1 MPAFPPLVARSA
13 RRTPSA
19 LVAALAVAAVSIG
32 TLIVVPPA
40 SAQAQASAAAP
51 VTLPLKTARTATFTT
66 TTGTWLSL
74 DVSPDGRTIVFD
86 LLGDLYTM
94 PITGGTAT
102 RLTSGMAYDAQ
113 PRFSPDGKRVAFVSD
128 RSGGENVW
136 ILSLDQK
143 DTTQLTKGNNNMYV
157 SPEWTPD
164 GQYVIASRSGGLG
177 GTAKLWQYHVDGG
190 NGLALV
196 ATPALPPTLKT
207 IGAAFGKDP
216 RYLWFAARTGD
227 WQYNSIGAQ
236 YQLHVWDKET
246 GRVSQMTTRFG
257 SGFRPA
263 LSPDGKYL
271 VYATRFE
278 TKTGLRIRDLETQ
291 QEDWLA
297 YPVQRDDMES
307 RAPMDAYPGYSFT
320 PDSKAIVVTY
330 GGEIWRVPVDK
341 TAPAKIPFTAEVKL
355 EMGPEV
361 KFAYKVD
368 TAATFNAR
376 QIRDIAPSPDG
387 KQVAFSSLGR
397 IYVMP
402 LPNGTPTRVTTGD
415 IGEFSPV
422 WSPDGKSLAYVTW
435 HDARGGSVMRASQ
448 DAKGAWTTKTLASG
462 ALFTDLA
469 WSSTRRIVALRAAS
483 REMQE
488 AGAAFFGPAAAEF
501 VVIPENGGAL
511 SVIMPSG
518 GMGSPHFTQDS
529 TRIFA
534 YGRAGLQSFRW
545 DGTDLKTH
553 LRVVGPLPPGAGD
566 VDGDAPVGLDAAL
579 VARGAGQ
586 YIGGRGA
593 RPVAAEIGSGFNGPF
608 GGAFGGGMGGTHL
621 EGPLEP
627 TPPQPPP
634 AGLVLMAPKGDQALA
649 MVGMDLYSITV
660 AQIGGAA
667 PTVNVAMPAA
677 APVPV
682 RKLNTIGGEFPT
694 WAADGRHVLWA
705 LGSALWH
712 YDLDRAKVVDDSLK
726 VAGRVAALRRAD
738 TTKTVKDSIARSD
751 SIAKADTTKKTV
763 GYQPLEVRVALKAT
777 RDLPKG
783 VMVFRGA
790 RAITMKGKE
799 IIENADVVVRDSRI
813 VAVGARGTVEIPA
826 GAQTFDITGKTIM
839 PGFVDTHY
847 HPQWLTPQIHNT
859 QTWQYLATLA
869 FGTTTT
875 RDPQTNTT
883 DFLSYTDH
891 VEMGDMIGPRIYT
904 TGPGVFSA
912 EPVRDLA
919 HAREILSRYAKYY
932 DTKTLKMYMS
942 GNRQQRQ
949 WIIMAAKEL
958 GIMPTTEGGLDEKLN
973 MTHGIDGYPGIEH
986 TLPITPKYNDVFQ
999 WYKETGVTNS
1009 PTLIVE
1015 YGGPFGEGWFYQT
1028 ENLLDDAKLRRFTHP
1043 VDFDTKVRRRGTG
1056 NAPGPAGF
1064 ALKEE
1069 YAMWQHAVDIKQT
1082 VEAGGKIGVGSHG
1095 QLQGLGMHWEM
1106 WLLQS
1111 GGLSTHEVLRSATI
1125 VGAEAIGLGSEVGS
1139 MEVGKFA
1146 DLIVLD
1152 KNPLE
1157 NIRNTNS
1164 VSLVMVNGRLYD
1176 ANSLDEVY
1184 PRKRALPVQPWAY
1197 AVPKAGAGI
1206 R

>member
-1 MPAFPPLVARSA
+1 MTTSRWK
-13 RRTPSA
+13 
-19 LVAALAVAAVSIG
+19 VAAAVGAVTVHFAAHAATVQAQPA
-32 TLIVVPPA
+32 TPPA
-40 SAQAQASAAAP
+40 N

-66 TTGTWLSL
+66 TTGTWISL
-74 DVSPDGRTIVFD
+74 DVSPDGQQIVFD
-86 LLGDLYTM
+86 LLGDLYTL
-94 PITGGTAT
+94 PITGGKAT

-113 PRFSPDGKRVAFVSD
+113 PRYSPDGKKIVFVSD

-136 ILSLDQK
+136 VMSLDKK
-143 DTTQLTKGNNNMYV
+143 DTTQLTKGNINMYV
-157 SPEWTPD
+157 SPEWTLD

-190 NGLALV
+190 NGLPLST
-196 ATPALPPTLKT
+196 TPAVPSNLKMV
-207 IGAAFGKDP
+207 GAAFGKDP

-227 WQYNSIGAQ
+227 WQYNSVGAQ
-236 YQLHVWDKET
+236 YQLYVWDKES
-246 GRVSQMTTRFG
+246 GRASQMTTRFG
-257 SGFRPA
+257 SGARPT

-278 TKTGLRIRDLETQ
+278 TKTGLRIRDLQTQ

-297 YPVQRDDMES
+297 FPVQRDDMES

-320 PDSKAIVVTY
+320 PDSKAVVVTY

-341 TAPAKIPFTAEVKL
+341 TAPTKIPFEAEVKL

-376 QIRDIAPSPDG
+376 QARDIATSPDG
-387 KQVAFSSLGR
+387 KQLAFSALGR
-397 IYVMP
+397 IHVMS
-402 LPNGTPTRVTTGD
+402 LPNGTPKRVTSGD
-415 IGEFSPV
+415 VGEFNPV

-435 HDARGGSVMRASQ
+435 HDTRGGSMMRATQ
-448 DAKGAWTTKTLASG
+448 DAKGAWMTKVLARG

-469 WSSTRRIVALRAAS
+469 WSSTNRIVGLRAAA

-501 VVIPENGGAL
+501 IWIPANGGTVTA
-511 SVIMPSG
+511 IMPSA

-534 YGRAGLQSFRW
+534 YGGGGLQSFRW

-553 LRVVGPLPPGAGD
+553 LRVTGPLPPGAGGA
-566 VDGDAPVGLDAAL
+566 DGDAPIGLDAAL

-593 RPVAAEIGSGFNGPF
+593 RPIGAEIGNGL
-608 GGAFGGGMGGTHL
+608 GMGNAFTSGLFTGNVFGPTHL
-621 EGPLEP
+621 GNDLEP
-627 TPPQPPP
+627 TPQAPP

-660 AQIGGAA
+660 AQVGSTA
-667 PTVNVAMPAA
+667 PSVNVEAPATA
-677 APVPV
+677 SVPV

-694 WAADGRHVLWA
+694 WTSDGRKILWA
-705 LGSALWH
+705 LGNAMWT
-712 YDLDRAKVVDDSLK
+712 YDLDRAKVFDDSLK
-726 VAGRVAALRRAD
+726 VDDKAKALLRAD
-738 TTKTVKDSIARSD
+738 TTKSVKDSIARSD
-751 SIAKADTTKKTV
+751 SITKADTTKKTPP
-763 GYQPLEVRVALKAT
+763 GYKPVETRVAISAT

-783 VMVFRGA
+783 VMVFRGG
-790 RAITMKGKE
+790 RALTMKGKE

-813 VAVGARGTVEIPA
+813 VAVGARGSVTIPE
-826 GAQTFDITGKTIM
+826 GAQVFDITGKTIM

-859 QTWQYLATLA
+859 QVWQYLATLA
-869 FGTTTT
+869 YGTTTT
-875 RDPQTNTT
+875 RDPQTSTT

-891 VEMGDMIGPRIYT
+891 VEMGDMIAPRIYT

-919 HAREILSRYAKYY
+919 HAKDILSRYAKYY

-958 GIMPTTEGGLDEKLN
+958 GIMPTTEGGLDMKLN

-1043 VDFDTKVRRRGTG
+1043 VDFDSKIRRRGTG

-1064 ALKEE
+1064 AVREE
-1069 YAMWQHAVDIKQT
+1069 YAMWQHAADLKQI
-1082 VEAGGKIGVGSHG
+1082 VEAGGRIGVGSHG

-1111 GGLSTHEVLRSATI
+1111 GGLSQHDVLRSATI
-1125 VGAEAIGLGSEVGS
+1125 VGAEAIGLGTEVGS
-1139 MEVGKFA
+1139 LEAGKFA
-1146 DLIVLD
+1146 DIIVLD

-1157 NIRNTNS
+1157 NIRNTNT
-1164 VSLVMVNGRLYD
+1164 VSMVMVNGRMYD
-1176 ANSLDEVY
+1176 ANTLDEVY
-1184 PRKRALPVQPWAY
+1184 PRKRALPKQPWTYTA
-1197 AVPKAGAGI
+1197 PMAGAGI